1 MLPITTPSFP
11 PQDSPV
17 VRCPDP
23 EIEACIGLLAEAF
36 PKCFVVYEA
45 RRRPLKVGI
54 HNDIMAALDGAVT
67 AAELSRALGKYTNN
81 KVYRTRLRVGAMRI
95 DLNGEAAGTVAA
107 DEVWP
112 GIKRVKAPPH
122 PTSSAPLPTPTPLK
136 RITLSGLR
144 EAGRQRREGGAS

>member
-1 MLPITTPSFP
+1 MLSITTPTIP

-23 EIEACIGLLAEAF
+23 EIAACIGLLAETF

-54 HNDIMAALDGAVT
+54 HNDILTVLDGAVT
-67 AAELSRALGKYTNN
+67 AAELSRALGKYTTNA
-81 KVYRTRLRVGAMRI
+81 VYRSRLRVGAIRI
-95 DLNGEAAGTVAA
+95 DLNGEPAGTVTTA
-107 DEVWP
+107 EEWP
-112 GIKRVKAPPH
+112 AVKKAKAQPR
-122 PTSSAPLPTPTPLK
+122 PTPTPPK